1 MSEGRQFR
9 RAASKLD
16 DLFAQCDQFVRRLFQ
31 PFWNVL
37 VGDAIF
43 AELFED
49 GAEWSDLDSLLARDL
64 GRKLFELVRQW
75 LLRLGDALPNLLLVE
90 ADGNRSIDN
99 RVAS

>member
-1 MSEGRQFR
+1 MERV
-9 RAASKLD
+9 AA
-16 DLFAQCDQFVRRLFQ
+16 
-31 PFWNVL
+31 
-37 VGDAIF
+37 AIF
-43 AELFED
+43 IF
-49 GAEWSDLDSLLARDL
+49 LLARDL